1 MGSESELF
9 EKLIKSK
16 QLMNVVE
23 SGNYT
28 KGNVD
33 KSQLYESNTSDLPPI
48 SNNYN
53 LESVERTSISNDIS
67 KPKLTEEGI
76 LNSKLPDEIKKIMIE
91 NPIPDIGFNN
101 SVLSENFVDQVSEK
115 MRKMGLTNEP
125 TTVQRKKVITEQEQP
140 KKTQKLTESS
150 LKKMFKEVLSESLDE
165 LLESKL
171 NTLISETKQTNE
183 KIKIVIGNTVLEG
196 KIVGTRELK

>member
-23 SGNYT
+23 GGNYT

-33 KSQLYESNTSDLPPI
+33 KSKLYESTTNELPPI

-53 LESVERTSISNDIS
+53 LDSVEKTASSNNIS

-91 NPIPDIGFNN
+91 NPIPEIAFNN

-115 MRKMGLTNEP
+115 MRKMGLTSGGNKQV
-125 TTVQRKKVITEQEQP
+125 TKTQTSQTEQP
-140 KKTQKLTESS
+140 KKTQKLTETS
-150 LKKMFKEVLSESLDE
+150 LKKMFKEALNESLDE

-171 NTLISETKQTNE
+171 NKLISETKQTNE
-183 KIKIVIGNTVLEG
+183 TIKIVIGNTVLEG

>member
-33 KSQLYESNTSDLPPI
+33 KSQLYESNNSDLPPI

>member
-33 KSQLYESNTSDLPPI
+33 KSQLYESNNSDLPPI

-115 MRKMGLTNEP
+115 MRKMGDSKHFALEW
-125 TTVQRKKVITEQEQP
+125 
-140 KKTQKLTESS
+140 KT
-150 LKKMFKEVLSESLDE
+150 KKM
-165 LLESKL
+165 
-171 NTLISETKQTNE
+171 
-183 KIKIVIGNTVLEG
+183 
-196 KIVGTRELK
+196 